1 MSVSG
6 RAPAPLLSLVKV
18 GKSYKRSVVLRD
30 FDLDLL
36 PGRIHALLG
45 QNGAGKSTAVRL
57 MTGVEQPSA
66 GEILLEGAPCLLP
79 DPAAARRNGIITV
92 HQELQVFTDISVA
105 ENIFVGRIGQSRG
118 LSFIKWP
125 AIQRAARELLGNLG
139 VDIDVSRPLGQFGA
153 GVRQIVEI
161 ARAMLETPRILV
173 LDEPTARL
181 SGSETDRLF
190 KVLRELRERGV
201 AILLIAHDLAQV
213 FAIADE
219 VTVLRDG
226 VRIAT
231 SPVRATSRDEVIE
244 WMVGARVEAGAATP
258 ARPAGGVP
266 LLAASGLTTGS
277 GAAPFSLEARAGEIV
292 GLAGVVGS
300 GAEEIGR
307 QIGGVAPLRTGQV
320 RLAGVPVRFGSPF
333 AAIAAGVVSMPPD
346 RKAAGLF
353 FNMTVTGNVVASV
366 IRRFARV
373 FVLSEKLMRDCAQT
387 AIGTLGIRPPDPGS
401 PVGQLSGGNQQKV
414 LFARILQA
422 KPRLIILNNPT
433 VGVDV
438 AAQADIHAVIRQVA
452 AQGVG
457 VVVISTDF
465 AELSALCGRIMV
477 VRAGEIVDEIVGT
490 VPPELILAKV
500 TGELET

>member
-1 MSVSG
+1 M
-6 RAPAPLLSLVKV
+6 
-18 GKSYKRSVVLRD
+18 
-30 FDLDLL
+30 
-36 PGRIHALLG
+36 
-45 QNGAGKSTAVRL
+45 TAVRL
-57 MTGVEQPSA
+57 MTVSSSPVPA
-66 GEILLEGAPCLLP
+66 RYCWRAPCLLP

-231 SPVRATSRDEVIE
+231 SPVPATSRDEDR
-244 WMVGARVEAGAATP
+244 MDGGCALEAGAATW
-258 ARPAGGVP
+258 RGGGRVCRG
-266 LLAASGLTTGS
+266 SGLTTGA
-277 GAAPFSLEARAGEIV
+277 GAALFSWKRG
-292 GLAGVVGS
+292 GRNRRPRRVVGS

-353 FNMTVTGNVVASV
+353 FNMAVTGNVVASV

-422 KPRLIILNNPT
+422 KPRLIVLNNPT